1 MDLHLSHACRR
12 YATQSSTSFF
22 DRQLSRR
29 TGGAG
34 GRISTAIPQSVP
46 TGLALRH
53 FCRRSDVHL
62 TEATEA
68 RPAPRGGVIDQSSS
82 PRRTRA
88 RAMVLYDSLPRPR
101 RSITSAAA
109 RADRCDSSF
118 RTGSSSASRAAAA
131 AAFFAASLLTEGPSF
146 LPRALAAPRHMYDG
160 SPARG

>member
-62 TEATEA
+62 TEATDA
-68 RPAPRGGVIDQSSS
+68 RPTPRGGVIDQSSS
-82 PRRTRA
+82 PRRTRG
-88 RAMVLYDSLPRPR
+88 AMVLYDSLPRPR
-101 RSITSAAA
+101 RSISEAAA
-109 RADRCDSSF
+109 LEDKCDNSRRGAALI
-118 RTGSSSASRAAAA
+118 RTILWRMVEFSMR
-131 AAFFAASLLTEGPSF
+131 
-146 LPRALAAPRHMYDG
+146 
-160 SPARG
+160 